1 MNTIHSSRRLYSVLG
16 CTQLDSVEW
25 VELGDDSAPWTPAAP
40 LRCPRHLPGVASLDT
55 AIYVCGGSDD
65 NWTAHS
71 TVEVLDTRCED
82 SQIYTPATD
91 NIPPCSG
98 PGSGAGWRTCWCPG
112 SSRQSWV
119 TMAGSMSSAAGTA
132 TR

>member
-1 MNTIHSSRRLYSVLG
+1 MCTSCLHKYTIHSSHRLYSVLG
-16 CTQLDSVEW
+16 CTQLDSAEW
-25 VELGDDSAPWTPAAP
+25 VELGDDSAPWTPASP

-82 SQIYTPATD
+82 SQIYTPATTD
-91 NIPPCSG
+91 NIPPCYY
-98 PGSGAGWRTCWCPG
+98 
-112 SSRQSWV
+112 
-119 TMAGSMSSAAGTA
+119 
-132 TR
+132 